1 MVWFAR
7 LLFVVFI
14 VLSMSACTIPYKDSN
29 NRKLSAFGL
38 AGNYQVSRW
47 HSRVYARD
55 SHFFVYANC
64 KDKTMKQL
72 LEQAVVKHFDGHFSE
87 VSNDDNVSALAVVSQ
102 AAAEG
107 AHFLIFIDVVE
118 IKKANFHRPSIKN
131 SKSRPSSPQTDSLDS
146 AEGFDQL
153 SIMLTIKAINS
164 LAVVDKISIDINRH
178 LEPISNVQD
187 MLRNPL
193 IKLVNELSD
202 G

>member
-1 MVWFAR
+1 MVWFVR
-7 LLFVVFI
+7 LLLVGFLA
-14 VLSMSACTIPYKDSN
+14 LSMSACTIPFKDNN
-29 NRKLSAFGL
+29 NRKMSGFGL

-64 KDKTMKQL
+64 NDKSMKQL
-72 LEQAVVKHFDGHFSE
+72 LEDAVVKQFNGHFSE
-87 VSNDDNVSALAVVSQ
+87 VSNNEHVSALAVVSQ

-107 AHFLIFIDVVE
+107 AHFLLFIDVVE
-118 IKKANFHRPSIKN
+118 IKKANFNRSSNKN
-131 SKSRPSSPQTDSLDS
+131 SKAHMSKPKTDSQ
-146 AEGFDQL
+146 EQGFDKL

-164 LAVVDKISIDINRH
+164 LAVVDKISLDINRH
-178 LEPISNVQD
+178 FEPISSVQD
-187 MLRNPL
+187 MLRDPL